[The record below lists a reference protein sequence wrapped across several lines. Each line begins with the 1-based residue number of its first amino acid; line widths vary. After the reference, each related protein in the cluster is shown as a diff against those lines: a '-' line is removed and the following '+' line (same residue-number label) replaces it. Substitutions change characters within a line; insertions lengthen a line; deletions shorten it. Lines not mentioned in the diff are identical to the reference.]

1 MTKAQSLLNLIE
13 DINSQAVM
21 NGAEIDDLHRDDEE
35 EEGAKDSVD
44 ISPPFG
50 RTGAKI

>member
-1 MTKAQSLLNLIE
+1 MTRAQLLLDLIE
-13 DINSQAVM
+13 DINSKNVM

-35 EEGAKDSVD
+35 EEGAKDTVD
-44 ISPPFG
+44 TSPPFG